1 MVALEREIIQ
11 VTQHSIEGIKRNILD
26 MSIEEVE
33 PEEKIVKEIP
43 PMIGERRLSHN
54 RHREIIEI
62 EKRIHRTSKEIN
74 DTEQE
79 RKELGQSGYVERG
92 LMTPKE
98 FHTRKKVLLFHRKWL
113 AGNQKYDR
121 DSIRP
126 DKTPQQVEE

>member
-1 MVALEREIIQ
+1 MAVTEREITQIMQ
-11 VTQHSIEGIKRNILD
+11 VPDIEQNVLQTP
-26 MSIEEVE
+26 IEDIE
-33 PEEKIVKEIP
+33 PKEEIVKETP
-43 PMIGERRLSHN
+43 PMIGERRLPHN
-54 RHREIIEI
+54 RHREIIAI
-62 EKRIHRTSKEIN
+62 ERRIHRTSGAIRE
-74 DTEQE
+74 TEQE

-126 DKTPQQVEE
+126 DKRPKPIEE